1 MGAQSHGPHE
11 WIRGEAAGLPGDW
24 NPVFSFAGRRELG
37 MQTTIYYSD
46 EDAYLIKQVDAKG
59 KRERKS
65 RSSVILSILEQH
77 FECEKRLGEILIDL
91 GVMTHTELAKGLQLQ
106 QTKFTEKLLGDI
118 LLEEEL
124 VPPEAVERALMIQA
138 RGRKTES
145 ASS

>member
-1 MGAQSHGPHE
+1 
-11 WIRGEAAGLPGDW
+11 
-24 NPVFSFAGRRELG
+24 

-91 GVMTHTELAKGLQLQ
+91 GVLTHADLARGLRLQ
-106 QTKFTEKLLGDI
+106 ETKFSKKLLGDI
-118 LLEEEL
+118 LLEEEI
-124 VPPEAVERALMIQA
+124 VPAEALERALLIQ
-138 RGRKTES
+138 GRQRPPA